1 MDRKREIKK
10 TKNDRKGLFRDRKD
24 ELKHL
29 GTKKVEITVTKSSL
43 LYIFFYF
50 FELSLI
56 LKHQQKLNIKVKLKK
71 FTGRDS
77 ENDMSDNGG

>member
-24 ELKHL
+24 KLKHL

-43 LYIFFYF
+43 LLSFIYF
-50 FELSLI
+50 ISLNYHLS
-56 LKHQQKLNIKVKLKK
+56 
-71 FTGRDS
+71 
-77 ENDMSDNGG
+77 